1 VLVVERG
8 GVDVRR
14 GRRGELLSRNEKSVR
29 ATDGSVED
37 LVTVLVDVVGRVRGE
52 ESGLDLVLVAE
63 GRSDDLA
70 CLGRLSELGRSREVN
85 IIEGAVAGE
94 RVVT

>member
-14 GRRGELLSRNEKSVR
+14 GKRSELLCRNEKSVR
-29 ATDGSVED
+29 AADRSVED
-37 LVTVLVDVVGRVRGE
+37 LVAVVADVVDSVRGRE
-52 ESGLDLVLVAE
+52 GVWDLVLVAE
-63 GRSDDLA
+63 GRGDDLA
-70 CLGRLSELGRSREVN
+70 CLGGLGELGRSREVN

-94 RVVT
+94 RVVA